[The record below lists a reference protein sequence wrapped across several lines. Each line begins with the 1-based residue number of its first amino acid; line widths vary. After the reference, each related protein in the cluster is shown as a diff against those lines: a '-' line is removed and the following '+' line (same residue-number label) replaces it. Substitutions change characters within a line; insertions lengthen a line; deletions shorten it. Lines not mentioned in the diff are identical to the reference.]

1 MFKWTIQSLLA
12 DANLMKFHFI
22 ARQKKNSNRE
32 HLLIGTSTRKTLDIV
47 KETSLNIQQAW
58 GNLLF
63 LVEKIRTFNIGT
75 YLLLRSGDNQGIR
88 IYDIPQ
94 DLKTVVLEEEREDDN

>member
-1 MFKWTIQSLLA
+1 M
-12 DANLMKFHFI
+12 
-22 ARQKKNSNRE
+22 
-32 HLLIGTSTRKTLDIV
+32 IGTSTRKTLDIV

-63 LVEKIRTFNIGT
+63 LVEKIRTFNIGA

-88 IYDIPQ
+88 IYEIPQ
-94 DLKTVVLEEEREDDN
+94 DLKAAAEEEREDDN